1 MKDINKGF
9 PSDTLPFEDFYDY
22 LSDSDLEDDETELS
36 RDDWQS
42 DSRLTPTNAP
52 ADSPRT
58 SKRKK
63 KVKNKH
69 KSALDRTTQ
78 LPI

>member
-1 MKDINKGF
+1 MKDINREF

-36 RDDWQS
+36 RDYWQS
-42 DSRLTPTNAP
+42 GSRLSPTNAP
-52 ADSPRT
+52 ADQPRT